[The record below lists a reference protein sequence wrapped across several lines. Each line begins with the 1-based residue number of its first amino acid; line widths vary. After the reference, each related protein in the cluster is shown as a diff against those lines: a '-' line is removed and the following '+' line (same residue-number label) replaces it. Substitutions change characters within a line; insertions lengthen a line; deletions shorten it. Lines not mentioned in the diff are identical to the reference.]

1 MNHLLGRRKIPSF
14 ELPRW
19 MFGSKTLRILKLDLQ
34 YKCLEEPSGVFA
46 SLEHL
51 SLNSMLGSDSENA
64 LKK

>member
-1 MNHLLGRRKIPSF
+1 LV
-14 ELPRW
+14 PRHSE
-19 MFGSKTLRILKLDLQ
+19 FKLDLQ

-64 LKK
+64 LKKLDIQCLYLPVTIVLC